1 MGYHVGALEDTVR
14 MVLHHQITGSGPTI
28 VLLHGVCHRGHAW
41 DPVVSLLADRFRVVV
56 VDLPGHGGSE
66 PIPEGCSAL
75 DFMVEQLMEV
85 IVATV
90 PTGERP
96 HIAGN
101 SLGGFLALELG
112 ARGLASSVNALSP
125 AGFFGSDTEW
135 RYTLAVFS
143 TLRTVARKLKR
154 HIPALTTRAAGRT
167 VMMGAFCVRPWR
179 YPAEVAAIDGD
190 AIVSNTVLE
199 RADRHSF
206 LFSAP
211 VDEDLPVTIRWGRFD
226 LVLPVWQAKLASR
239 LFPQAR
245 VEISADGHV
254 PMSDD
259 PEGVA
264 ASIAACAERGIA
276 YDRDRPAAPAPAGSA
291 H

>member
-1 MGYHVGALEDTVR
+1 
-14 MVLHHQITGSGPTI
+14 MVLHHQVTGSGPTI

-41 DPVVSLLADRFRVVV
+41 DPVVPLLADRFRVVV
-56 VDLPGHGGSE
+56 VDLPGHGGSK
-66 PIPEGCSAL
+66 PIPEEGRAL
-75 DFMVEQLMEV
+75 DFMVDELTEV
-85 IVATV
+85 LAATV
-90 PTGERP
+90 PAGERP

-101 SLGGFLALELG
+101 SLGGFLALEMG

-143 TLRTVARKLKR
+143 GLRTLARKLER

-179 YPAEVAAIDGD
+179 YPAEAAAIDGD

-276 YDRDRPAAPAPAGSA
+276 YDRDRSAASVPAGSA
-291 H
+291 R